1 MTTFLAGSRVW
12 VRVRQYSEGEGR
24 RDMSHSVTVPYST
37 LIGLGVDHPSA
48 PRVSL
53 FNTASA
59 RSNTMPPKRK
69 EMWNRGVPA
78 HYSTLH
84 HADRP
89 TVILYCE
96 TVVRYKCERSDRL

>member
-1 MTTFLAGSRVW
+1 MLSYPPTPCGIYIPQLVGGPLIARETI
-12 VRVRQYSEGEGR
+12 
-24 RDMSHSVTVPYST
+24 SHSVTVPYST

-78 HYSTLH
+78 HYHSLH
-84 HADRP
+84 HADSP
-89 TVILYCE
+89 NCNTVALTAAIGG
-96 TVVRYKCERSDRL
+96 